1 MDIDLAQEFLA
12 ALGCK
17 SFSIGDSWVRTGC
30 PLAFWNHASG
40 TDNHP
45 SFGVRVGEGKTFCHC
60 FACGYKGSPLDLVF
74 ELKHRT
80 QLTGVPVGMDLGKAL
95 QLADQES
102 AVGFIPAGEW
112 SWKSKRTFPV
122 PWPEG
127 WWTSFFS
134 VNLFPT
140 AMTYLESRGVT
151 KLQAMHFGL
160 RYDTKRNSILFP
172 LRTKSG
178 VLIGV
183 RGRMLSGD
191 LKYFDY
197 KFKDVSNAKFALYNL
212 ERTLPDQPLVLVEGT
227 FDALSVAAV
236 WPNVVAS
243 LGVSLTRE
251 KLSLLKN
258 FLEIWVFFDN
268 DKAGA
273 EGGYKVKKSLKN
285 TLVRMVPYTV
295 DRKDPGSMSTEEIHQ
310 SLSLMETHK

>member
-1 MDIDLAQEFLA
+1 
-12 ALGCK
+12 
-17 SFSIGDSWVRTGC
+17 
-30 PLAFWNHASG
+30 
-40 TDNHP
+40 
-45 SFGVRVGEGKTFCHC
+45 
-60 FACGYKGSPLDLVF
+60 
-74 ELKHRT
+74 
-80 QLTGVPVGMDLGKAL
+80 
-95 QLADQES
+95 
-102 AVGFIPAGEW
+102 
-112 SWKSKRTFPV
+112 
-122 PWPEG
+122 
-127 WWTSFFS
+127 
-134 VNLFPT
+134 
-140 AMTYLESRGVT
+140 
-151 KLQAMHFGL
+151 
-160 RYDTKRNSILFP
+160 
-172 LRTKSG
+172 
-178 VLIGV
+178 
-183 RGRMLSGD
+183 MLSGD